1 MKTLVLRALAPP
13 ELKPGMRWPAA
24 FAIALV
30 IEGGLIA
37 ILGRVPVQPV
47 AEPPPPPKVMKVV
60 TITDAPVDPTPPQPA
75 RKAPPEPPKPAPVP
89 HRPTPMRHVAPTHSA
104 MPAPAVIRAPVAT
117 QAPATVPQAA
127 PAVAPDIAKPTR
139 EAPPAASQAP
149 KVRKGIVPL
158 VRVEPD
164 YPPRAMA
171 SNIEGSVIAHV
182 TITRDGSVNAVSIV
196 HSDPPKVFDQA
207 AINALMRWKFS
218 PGDADVVGEV
228 ELRFSLSE

>member
-1 MKTLVLRALAPP
+1 MKTVVLGTLAPP
-13 ELKPGMRWPAA
+13 EPKSGMRWPAA

-37 ILGRVPVQPV
+37 VLGRIPVQPV
-47 AEPPPPPKVMKVV
+47 AEPPPPPKVMKIV
-60 TITDAPVDPTPPQPA
+60 TIADAPADPTLPQPA
-75 RKAPPEPPKPAPVP
+75 QKAPPEPPKPAPVQ
-89 HRPTPMRHVAPTHSA
+89 HRPTPMRHAAPTHSA
-104 MPAPAVIRAPVAT
+104 VPAPAVTPTPVAT
-117 QAPATVPQAA
+117 QAPATMPQAV
-127 PAVAPDIAKPTR
+127 PAVTPDIAKPTH
-139 EAPPAASQAP
+139 EAPPAVSQAP

-171 SNIEGSVIAHV
+171 SNIEGAVVAHV
-182 TITRDGSVNAVSIV
+182 TITRDGSVSAVSIV
-196 HSDPPKVFDQA
+196 RADPPKVFDQA

-218 PGDADVVGEV
+218 PGDADVIGEV